1 MDFDKNGVETGNSNK
16 ENEDAQAAGNAN
28 VLKDT
33 SMVGDTATKHGGE
46 VATVTGADSAADESL
61 KKSKMEKVKKKWS
74 FRSISFGKKDKQ
86 KPVKNEQI
94 SENAAENVVAT
105 AAINGISEEKADVPS
120 TKVIMRMDIRIDLV
134 ECL

>member
-94 SENAAENVVAT
+94 SENVVAT